1 MRRGLLALGLPVWL
15 AAQSSVLEILVVEG
29 EGAVH
34 LAGSRVAKSL
44 SVRVTDELGKP
55 VKGALVS
62 FRLPEEGP
70 SGAFANGLNTEVVL
84 TGADGLASAPP
95 IRWNRQAG
103 PFHVRVAAVKDQSRA
118 GTAVSQYLSE
128 RASGKGT
135 DSGASE
141 SERRVSSGS
150 KLRSKWVIIAVVAAG
165 AAAAGFTTGW
175 TAQRGSPAATTA
187 ATVRIGSPTISV
199 GKP

>member
-1 MRRGLLALGLPVWL
+1 MSRTPLVLVLPVLL
-15 AAQSSVLEILVVEG
+15 AAQGPLLQIQVIEG

-34 LAGSRVAKSL
+34 LAGSRVSKSL
-44 SVRVTDELGKP
+44 SVRVADELGRP

-70 SGAFANGLNTEVVL
+70 SGVFANGLSTEVVL
-84 TGADGLASAPP
+84 TGEDGVVSAPA

-118 GTAVSQYLSE
+118 GTAVSQNLSE
-128 RASGKGT
+128 HLAAKGT
-135 DSGASE
+135 EPGTSE
-141 SERRVSSGS
+141 SRSHKSSHS
-150 KLRSKWVIIAVVAAG
+150 KLRGKWVIIGLVAAG

-175 TAQRGSPAATTA
+175 TAQRGPQATTTTTPA
-187 ATVRIGSPTISV
+187 RIGTPTISI